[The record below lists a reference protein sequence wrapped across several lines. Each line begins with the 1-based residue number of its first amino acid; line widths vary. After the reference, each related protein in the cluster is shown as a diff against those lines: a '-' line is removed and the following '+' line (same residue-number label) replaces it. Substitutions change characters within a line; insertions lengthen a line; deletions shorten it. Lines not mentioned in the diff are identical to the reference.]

1 MQRKFYVGCK
11 NQIMQQFKN
20 IKKIHASKWQA
31 LPPASLQLLAEK
43 CAMISVA
50 QSTTEKPIMGK
61 RLWMLKKS
69 KTPGCFLMLKLCERF
84 SQHIRTFGKNKRK
97 QERI

>member
-1 MQRKFYVGCK
+1 MLMNHWILALSHVYIFYFAENDKKRNNSLMKMQRKFYVGCK

-50 QSTTEKPIMGK
+50 
-61 RLWMLKKS
+61 
-69 KTPGCFLMLKLCERF
+69 
-84 SQHIRTFGKNKRK
+84 
-97 QERI
+97 

>member
-1 MQRKFYVGCK
+1 MQWKFYVGCK
-11 NQIMQQFKN
+11 NEIMQQFKT

-50 QSTTEKPIMGK
+50 QSTTEKPMMGK
-61 RLWMLKKS
+61 RLWMFLDA
-69 KTPGCFLMLKLCERF
+69 KTVWKVQPTYSNLL
-84 SQHIRTFGKNKRK
+84 
-97 QERI
+97 

>member
-1 MQRKFYVGCK
+1 MYTFFILQKMTKKRNNSLMKMQWKFYVGCK
-11 NQIMQQFKN
+11 NQIMQQFKT

-50 QSTTEKPIMGK
+50 QSTTEKPMMGK
-61 RLWMLKKS
+61 RLWM
-69 KTPGCFLMLKLCERF
+69 FLDA
-84 SQHIRTFGKNKRK
+84 
-97 QERI
+97 